1 MLLNEIK
8 NAKIYQ
14 NDIKI
19 HPFHGFGCK
28 KGNKTSHSTS
38 KVRKMSTYKDQIEQM
53 MYESSKLL
61 ENYIREYEGCVE
73 GSLACCKTHGKDTFY
88 HTFQNNGKYI
98 RSVVGQE
105 TEMLKSLARKEYLN
119 RSIKILRNNID
130 VLSKAGEKL
139 QPMDIDYLR
148 NKMLKPYRSLPDEY
162 FFKGLFDRPGI
173 NQTDQY
179 LEGIM
184 RHVEWAKET
193 YEKSTY
199 KPENRKFPTSA
210 GFNVRS
216 KSEQSIVEQL
226 VNYGVPFRYE
236 EVIRINNWPYSSDF
250 TFRDRERKK
259 FYWEHAGMMDQAV
272 YQNRHKRKMEAFE
285 GVGIVPWKN
294 LIVTYDIDGVI
305 NIPMIKSIIEN
316 DVLPRL

>member
-1 MLLNEIK
+1 M
-8 NAKIYQ
+8 
-14 NDIKI
+14 
-19 HPFHGFGCK
+19 
-28 KGNKTSHSTS
+28 
-38 KVRKMSTYKDQIEQM
+38 
-53 MYESSKLL
+53 
-61 ENYIREYEGCVE
+61 
-73 GSLACCKTHGKDTFY
+73 
-88 HTFQNNGKYI
+88 
-98 RSVVGQE
+98 VGQE

-130 VLSKAGEKL
+130 VLTKAGEKL

-148 NKMLKPYRSLPDEY
+148 NKMLKPYKSLPDDY

-184 RHVEWAKET
+184 RHVEWAKEP

-210 GFNVRS
+210 GFKVRS

>member
-1 MLLNEIK
+1 
-8 NAKIYQ
+8 
-14 NDIKI
+14 
-19 HPFHGFGCK
+19 
-28 KGNKTSHSTS
+28 
-38 KVRKMSTYKDQIEQM
+38 MSTYKDQIEEM

-61 ENYIREYEGCVE
+61 ENYIREYEACVD
-73 GSLACCKTHGKDTFY
+73 GGLSCCKTHGEDTFY
-88 HTFQNNGKYI
+88 HTFPKNGKYT
-98 RSVVGQE
+98 RSVIE
-105 TEMLKSLARKEYLN
+105 EDSDMLKSLARKEYLN
-119 RSIKILRNNID
+119 RSIKVLQNNIE
-130 VLSKAGEKL
+130 VLSKAGKKL
-139 QPMDIDYLR
+139 QPMDIEYLR
-148 NKMLKPYRSLPDEY
+148 NKMLKPYRSLPDDY

-184 RHVEWAKET
+184 RHVEWAKEP

-199 KPENRKFPTSA
+199 KPENRKYPTSA

>member
-1 MLLNEIK
+1 
-8 NAKIYQ
+8 
-14 NDIKI
+14 
-19 HPFHGFGCK
+19 
-28 KGNKTSHSTS
+28 
-38 KVRKMSTYKDQIEQM
+38 MSIYKDQIEEM

-61 ENYIREYEGCVE
+61 ENYIQEYEACVD
-73 GSLACCKTHGKDTFY
+73 GGLTCCKTHGKDTFY
-88 HTFQNNGKYI
+88 HTFQNNGKYT
-98 RSVVGQE
+98 RSVIE
-105 TEMLKSLARKEYLN
+105 EDSDMLKSLARKEYLN
-119 RSIKILRNNID
+119 RSIKVLRNNIE
-130 VLSKAGEKL
+130 VLSKAGKTI

-148 NKMLKPYRSLPDEY
+148 SKMRRTYRRLPDES

-173 NQTDQY
+173 NQTDRY
-179 LEGIM
+179 LEGIK
-184 RHVEWAKET
+184 RHVEWAKEP

-199 KPENRKFPTSA
+199 KPEKRIFPTSA

-236 EVIRINNWPYSSDF
+236 EVIRINNWQYSSDF
-250 TFRDRERKK
+250 TFRDRYKEK
-259 FYWEHAGMMDQAV
+259 FYWEHAGMMDLSV
-272 YQNRHKRKMEAFE
+272 YRESHKRKMETFE
-285 GVGIVPWKN
+285 DIGIVPWKN